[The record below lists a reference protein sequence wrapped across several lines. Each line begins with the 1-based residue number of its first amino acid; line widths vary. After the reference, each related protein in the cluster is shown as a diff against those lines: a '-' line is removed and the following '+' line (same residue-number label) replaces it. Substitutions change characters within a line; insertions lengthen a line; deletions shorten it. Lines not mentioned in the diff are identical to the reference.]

1 MAQHRQLTAGG
12 GDELTAKRKALA
24 REIRDVLRR
33 LEFIRALGVARR
45 GTIQER

>member
-1 MAQHRQLTAGG
+1 LTAGG
-12 GDELTAKRKALA
+12 GNDIAGKRKALA

-45 GTIQER
+45 GTTLER